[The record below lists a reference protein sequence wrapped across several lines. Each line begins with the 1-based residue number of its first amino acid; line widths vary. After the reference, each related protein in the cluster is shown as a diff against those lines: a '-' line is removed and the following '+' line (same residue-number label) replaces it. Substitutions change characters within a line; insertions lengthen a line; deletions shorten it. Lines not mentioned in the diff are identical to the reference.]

1 MFCMEKL
8 EYVATDDEIFLKICL
23 LVSTEYTNVTNRQTD
38 MRDGTGRAYAEHRAA
53 MMEFI

>member
-1 MFCMEKL
+1 MEKL

>member
-1 MFCMEKL
+1 MEKL
-8 EYVATDDEIFLKICL
+8 EYVATDYEIFLKICL

-38 MRDGTGRAYAEHRAA
+38 MRDGTGRTYAEHRAA